1 MSYHL
6 AAWAMDVDVPPR
18 EKLMLILI
26 ASHANDEGECFPS
39 QTTLAYRS
47 GLSRRTVLRSLAEL
61 EERGVITR
69 RQRRRP
75 DGSRSSDTIRLN
87 VHGAPVRPPLAGGN
101 LTDGARVTFPPQGDS
116 VSPSGD
122 NLTRHGD
129 SVSPHGDND
138 DATRCPVV
146 TAEPVIE
153 PIREP
158 VRESSAADAA
168 ARTTVGTSTDE
179 SASTARGTRLPD
191 GWMPKP
197 ETIQQMRD
205 ECPNVNLEAE
215 HRRFMDYWS
224 DQPGAKGRKVRWDS
238 TWRNWIRRAN
248 EDTRRGGR
256 QTAGDRNLARG
267 YQIAQRYTQTPQQPS
282 LNDNPFEA
290 NIKEIR
296 V

>member
-18 EKLMLILI
+18 EKLLLILI

-116 VSPSGD
+116 VSP
-122 NLTRHGD
+122 
-129 SVSPHGDND
+129 HGDND
-138 DATRCPVV
+138 DAARCPVV

-158 VRESSAADAA
+158 VRESSAANAA
-168 ARTTVGTSTDE
+168 AQQPGP

-205 ECPNVNLEAE
+205 ECPGVNLEAE
-215 HRRFMDYWS
+215 HRRFMDYWA

-256 QTAGDRNLARG
+256 QTAADRNLERG
-267 YQIAQRYTQTPQQPS
+267 YQIAQRYTQTPQQPR

-290 NIKEIR
+290 DIKEIR
-296 V
+296 A

>member
-47 GLSRRTVLRSLAEL
+47 GLSRRTVLRSLADL

-158 VRESSAADAA
+158 VRESSAANAA
-168 ARTTVGTSTDE
+168 AQQPGP

-205 ECPNVNLEAE
+205 ECPGVNLEAE
-215 HRRFMDYWS
+215 HRRFMDYWA

-256 QTAGDRNLARG
+256 QTVDQRRADALARVS
-267 YQIAQRYTQTPQQPS
+267 QHTPWQPPTTTNWDTNGG
-282 LNDNPFEA
+282 LQLE
-290 NIKEIR
+290 R
-296 V
+296 

>member
-18 EKLMLILI
+18 EKLLLILI
-26 ASHANDEGECFPS
+26 ASHANDDGECFPS

-61 EERGVITR
+61 EERGVINR

-87 VHGAPVRPPLAGGN
+87 VHGAPVRPPLAAGN
-101 LTDGARVTFPPQGDS
+101 LTDRARVVFPPQCDS
-116 VSPSGD
+116 VSPGGD
-122 NLTRHGD
+122 NVTHHGD

-138 DATRCPVV
+138 DTARCPVV

-168 ARTTVGTSTDE
+168 ARTTVGASTDA
-179 SASTARGTRLPD
+179 SASTARGVRLPD
-191 GWMPKP
+191 DWMPKP

-205 ECPNVNLEAE
+205 ECPGVNLEAE
-215 HRRFMDYWS
+215 HRRFMDYWA

-256 QTAGDRNLARG
+256 QTVDQRRADALARVS
-267 YQIAQRYTQTPQQPS
+267 QHTPWQPPTTTNWDTNGG
-282 LNDNPFEA
+282 LQLE
-290 NIKEIR
+290 R
-296 V
+296 

>member
-18 EKLMLILI
+18 EKLLLILI
-26 ASHANDEGECFPS
+26 ASHANDDGECFPS

-69 RQRRRP
+69 RKRRRP

-116 VSPSGD
+116 VSPGGD
-122 NLTRHGD
+122 NVTHHGD

-168 ARTTVGTSTDE
+168 AQQPGP

-205 ECPNVNLEAE
+205 ECPGVNLEAE
-215 HRRFMDYWS
+215 HRRFMDYWA

-256 QTAGDRNLARG
+256 QTVDQRRADALARVS
-267 YQIAQRYTQTPQQPS
+267 QHTPWQPPTTTNWDTNGG
-282 LNDNPFEA
+282 LQLE
-290 NIKEIR
+290 R
-296 V
+296 

>member
-138 DATRCPVV
+138 DAARCPVV

-158 VRESSAADAA
+158 VRESSAANAA
-168 ARTTVGTSTDE
+168 AQQPGP

-205 ECPNVNLEAE
+205 ECPSVNLEAE

-256 QTAGDRNLARG
+256 QTAADRNLERG

-296 V
+296 A

>member
-61 EERGVITR
+61 EERGVINR

-138 DATRCPVV
+138 DAARCPVV

-168 ARTTVGTSTDE
+168 AQQPGP

-205 ECPNVNLEAE
+205 ECPGVNLEAE
-215 HRRFMDYWS
+215 HRRFMDYWA

-256 QTAGDRNLARG
+256 QTVDQRRADALARVS
-267 YQIAQRYTQTPQQPS
+267 QHTPWQPPTTTNWDTNGG
-282 LNDNPFEA
+282 LQLE
-290 NIKEIR
+290 R
-296 V
+296 

>member
-47 GLSRRTVLRSLAEL
+47 GLSRRTVLRSLADL
-61 EERGVITR
+61 EERGIITR

-158 VRESSAADAA
+158 VRESSAANAA
-168 ARTTVGTSTDE
+168 AQQQGP

-205 ECPNVNLEAE
+205 ECPGVNLEAE
-215 HRRFMDYWS
+215 HRRFMDYWA

-248 EDTRRGGR
+248 EDTRRAGR
-256 QTAGDRNLARG
+256 QTVDQRRADALARVS
-267 YQIAQRYTQTPQQPS
+267 QHTPWQPPTTTNWDTNGG
-282 LNDNPFEA
+282 LQLE
-290 NIKEIR
+290 R
-296 V
+296 

>member
-69 RQRRRP
+69 RKRRRP

-116 VSPSGD
+116 VSPGGD
-122 NLTRHGD
+122 SLTRHGD

-138 DATRCPVV
+138 DTARCPVV

-153 PIREP
+153 PISEP

-168 ARTTVGTSTDE
+168 AQQPGP

-215 HRRFMDYWS
+215 HRRFTDYWA

-256 QTAGDRNLARG
+256 QTAAERNLERG
-267 YQIAQRYTQTPQQPS
+267 YQIAQRYTQTPQQPR

-290 NIKEIR
+290 DIKEIR
-296 V
+296 A

>member
-18 EKLMLILI
+18 EKLLLILI

-47 GLSRRTVLRSLAEL
+47 GLSRRTVLRSLADL
-61 EERGVITR
+61 EERGIIAR

-138 DATRCPVV
+138 DVTRCPVV

-168 ARTTVGTSTDE
+168 AQKPGP

-205 ECPNVNLEAE
+205 ECPGVNLEAE

-248 EDTRRGGR
+248 EDTRRAGR
-256 QTAGDRNLARG
+256 QTAADRKLQEGMERHQQLANFTPAPDPFEALARG
-267 YQIAQRYTQTPQQPS
+267 ELTT
-282 LNDNPFEA
+282 
-290 NIKEIR
+290 
-296 V
+296 

>member
-116 VSPSGD
+116 VSPGGD

-158 VRESSAADAA
+158 VRESSAANAA
-168 ARTTVGTSTDE
+168 AQQPGP

-205 ECPNVNLEAE
+205 ECPGVNLEVE

-256 QTAGDRNLARG
+256 QTAGVRNLARG

-290 NIKEIR
+290 DIKEIR
-296 V
+296 A

>member
-47 GLSRRTVLRSLAEL
+47 GLSRRTVLRSLADL
-61 EERGVITR
+61 EERGIITR

-116 VSPSGD
+116 VSP
-122 NLTRHGD
+122 
-129 SVSPHGDND
+129 HGDND

-158 VRESSAADAA
+158 VRESSAANAA
-168 ARTTVGTSTDE
+168 AQQPGP

-205 ECPNVNLEAE
+205 ECPGVNLEAE
-215 HRRFMDYWS
+215 HRRFMDYWA

-256 QTAGDRNLARG
+256 QTAADRNLERG
-267 YQIAQRYTQTPQQPS
+267 YQIAQRYAQTPQPPS

-290 NIKEIR
+290 DIKEIR
-296 V
+296 A

>member
-26 ASHANDEGECFPS
+26 ASHANDDGECFPS

-69 RQRRRP
+69 RKRRRP

-87 VHGAPVRPPLAGGN
+87 VHGAPVRPPLAGEN
-101 LTDGARVTFPPQGDS
+101 LTDGARVTFPPQGDN
-116 VSPSGD
+116 VSPGGD

-138 DATRCPVV
+138 DAARCPVV

-168 ARTTVGTSTDE
+168 AQQPGP
-179 SASTARGTRLPD
+179 SASTARGTRLPV

-205 ECPNVNLEAE
+205 ECPSVNLEAE
-215 HRRFMDYWS
+215 HRRFMDYWT

-256 QTAGDRNLARG
+256 QTAADRNLERG
-267 YQIAQRYTQTPQQPS
+267 YQIAQRYAQTPQPPS

-296 V
+296 A

>member
-101 LTDGARVTFPPQGDS
+101 LTDGARVTFPPHGDN
-116 VSPSGD
+116 VSPGSD

-138 DATRCPVV
+138 DAARCPVV

-168 ARTTVGTSTDE
+168 AQQPGP
-179 SASTARGTRLPD
+179 SASTARGVRLPD

-205 ECPNVNLEAE
+205 ECPSVNLEAE
-215 HRRFMDYWS
+215 HRRFMDYWT

-256 QTAGDRNLARG
+256 QTVDQRRADALARVS
-267 YQIAQRYTQTPQQPS
+267 QHTPWQPPTTTNWDTNGG
-282 LNDNPFEA
+282 LQLE
-290 NIKEIR
+290 R
-296 V
+296 

>member
-116 VSPSGD
+116 VSPGGD

-158 VRESSAADAA
+158 VRESSAANAA
-168 ARTTVGTSTDE
+168 AQQPGP

-205 ECPNVNLEAE
+205 ECPSVNLEAE

-256 QTAGDRNLARG
+256 QTAGVRNLARG

-282 LNDNPFEA
+282 LNDNTIEA
-290 NIKEIR
+290 DIKEIR
-296 V
+296 A

>member
-61 EERGVITR
+61 EERGVINR

-116 VSPSGD
+116 VSPHGD

-138 DATRCPVV
+138 DAARCPVV

-168 ARTTVGTSTDE
+168 AQQPGP

-215 HRRFMDYWS
+215 HRRFMDYWA

-248 EDTRRGGR
+248 EDTRRAGR
-256 QTAGDRNLARG
+256 QTVDQRRADALARVS
-267 YQIAQRYTQTPQQPS
+267 QHTPWQPPTTTNWDTNGG
-282 LNDNPFEA
+282 LQLE
-290 NIKEIR
+290 R
-296 V
+296 

>member
-116 VSPSGD
+116 VSP
-122 NLTRHGD
+122 HGD

-158 VRESSAADAA
+158 VRESSAANAA
-168 ARTTVGTSTDE
+168 AQQPGP

-197 ETIQQMRD
+197 ETIQQMRT
-205 ECPNVNLEAE
+205 ECPGVNLEAE
-215 HRRFMDYWS
+215 HRRFMDYWA

-256 QTAGDRNLARG
+256 QTASDRNLARG

-290 NIKEIR
+290 EIKEIR
-296 V
+296 A

>member
-26 ASHANDEGECFPS
+26 ASHANDDGECFPS

-87 VHGAPVRPPLAGGN
+87 VHGAPVRPPLAAGN
-101 LTDGARVTFPPQGDS
+101 LTDRARVVFPPQGDS
-116 VSPSGD
+116 VSPGGD
-122 NLTRHGD
+122 NVTHHGD

-168 ARTTVGTSTDE
+168 ARTTVGASTDA
-179 SASTARGTRLPD
+179 SASTVRGVRLPD

-205 ECPNVNLEAE
+205 ECPGVNLEAE
-215 HRRFMDYWS
+215 HRRFMDYWA

-248 EDTRRGGR
+248 EDTRRAGR
-256 QTAGDRNLARG
+256 QTVDQRRADALARVS
-267 YQIAQRYTQTPQQPS
+267 QHTPWQPPTTTNWDTNGG
-282 LNDNPFEA
+282 LQLE
-290 NIKEIR
+290 R
-296 V
+296 

>member
-47 GLSRRTVLRSLAEL
+47 GLSRRTVLRSLSEL
-61 EERGVITR
+61 EERGIITR

-87 VHGAPVRPPLAGGN
+87 VHGAPVRPPLAAGN
-101 LTDGARVTFPPQGDS
+101 LTDRARVVFPSQGDS
-116 VSPSGD
+116 VTPGGD
-122 NLTRHGD
+122 NVTRHGD
-129 SVSPHGDND
+129 SVTPHGDND

-168 ARTTVGTSTDE
+168 ARTTVGASTDA
-179 SASTARGTRLPD
+179 SASTARGVRLPD

-205 ECPNVNLEAE
+205 ECPGVNLEAE
-215 HRRFMDYWS
+215 HRRFMDYWA

-256 QTAGDRNLARG
+256 QTVDQRRADALARVS
-267 YQIAQRYTQTPQQPS
+267 QHTPWQPPTTTNWDTNGG
-282 LNDNPFEA
+282 LQLE
-290 NIKEIR
+290 R
-296 V
+296 

>member
-47 GLSRRTVLRSLAEL
+47 GLSRRTVLRSLADL
-61 EERGVITR
+61 EERGIITR

-138 DATRCPVV
+138 DAARCPVV

-168 ARTTVGTSTDE
+168 AQQPGP

-205 ECPNVNLEAE
+205 ECPGVNLEAE
-215 HRRFMDYWS
+215 HRRFMDYWA

-256 QTAGDRNLARG
+256 QTAADRKLQEGMERHQQLANFTPAPDPFEALARG
-267 YQIAQRYTQTPQQPS
+267 ELTT
-282 LNDNPFEA
+282 
-290 NIKEIR
+290 
-296 V
+296 

>member
-47 GLSRRTVLRSLAEL
+47 GLSRRTVLRSLADL

-138 DATRCPVV
+138 DTARCPVV

-158 VRESSAADAA
+158 VRESSAANAA
-168 ARTTVGTSTDE
+168 AQQPGP

-205 ECPNVNLEAE
+205 ECPGVNLEAE
-215 HRRFMDYWS
+215 HRRFMDYWA

-256 QTAGDRNLARG
+256 QTVDQRRADALARVS
-267 YQIAQRYTQTPQQPS
+267 QHTPWQPPTTTNWDTNGG
-282 LNDNPFEA
+282 LQLE
-290 NIKEIR
+290 R
-296 V
+296 

>member
-158 VRESSAADAA
+158 VRESSAANAA
-168 ARTTVGTSTDE
+168 AQQPGP

-205 ECPNVNLEAE
+205 ECPGVNLEAE
-215 HRRFMDYWS
+215 HRRFMDYWA

-248 EDTRRGGR
+248 EDTRRGSR
-256 QTAGDRNLARG
+256 QTVDQRRADALARVSQHTAWEPPTTTTWNTNG
-267 YQIAQRYTQTPQQPS
+267 GMQLER
-282 LNDNPFEA
+282 
-290 NIKEIR
+290 
-296 V
+296 

>member
-18 EKLMLILI
+18 EKLLLILI

-87 VHGAPVRPPLAGGN
+87 VHGAPVRPPLSGGS
-101 LTDGARVTFPPQGDS
+101 LADRARVVFAPQGDS
-116 VSPSGD
+116 VAPGGATLSQQ
-122 NLTRHGD
+122 GD

-138 DATRCPVV
+138 DAARCPVV

-158 VRESSAADAA
+158 VRESSAANAA
-168 ARTTVGTSTDE
+168 AQQPGP

-215 HRRFMDYWS
+215 HRRFMDYWA

-248 EDTRRGGR
+248 EDTRRAGR
-256 QTAGDRNLARG
+256 QTAADRNLARG
-267 YQIAQRYTQTPQQPS
+267 YQIAQRYTQTPQPPS

-290 NIKEIR
+290 DIKEIR
-296 V
+296 A

>member
-1 MSYHL
+1 VSYHL

-61 EERGVITR
+61 EERGIITR

-138 DATRCPVV
+138 DAARCPVV

-168 ARTTVGTSTDE
+168 APQPGP

-205 ECPNVNLEAE
+205 ECPGVNLEAE
-215 HRRFMDYWS
+215 HRRFMDYWA

-256 QTAGDRNLARG
+256 QAVDQRRADALARVS
-267 YQIAQRYTQTPQQPS
+267 QHTPWQPPTTTNWDTNGG
-282 LNDNPFEA
+282 LQLE
-290 NIKEIR
+290 R
-296 V
+296 

>member
-101 LTDGARVTFPPQGDS
+101 LTDGARVTFPPQGDN
-116 VSPSGD
+116 VSPGSD

-138 DATRCPVV
+138 DAARCPVV

-168 ARTTVGTSTDE
+168 AQKPGP

-205 ECPNVNLEAE
+205 ECPGVNLEAE
-215 HRRFMDYWS
+215 HRRFMDYWA

-256 QTAGDRNLARG
+256 QTVDQRRADALARVS
-267 YQIAQRYTQTPQQPS
+267 QHTPWQPPTTTNWDTNGG
-282 LNDNPFEA
+282 LQLE
-290 NIKEIR
+290 R
-296 V
+296 

>member
-87 VHGAPVRPPLAGGN
+87 VHGAPVRPPLAAGN
-101 LTDGARVTFPPQGDS
+101 LTDRARVVFPPQSDSVTPGGDNLSKQGDS
-116 VSPSGD
+116 V
-122 NLTRHGD
+122 T
-129 SVSPHGDND
+129 PHGDND
-138 DATRCPVV
+138 DAAKCPVV

-153 PIREP
+153 PVREP
-158 VRESSAADAA
+158 LSDASAAAEAPKHTAQTLVAEWIDNYPGTPPKAVIGHLSGQIKKLLDEGHQYPRVREAVMAWA
-168 ARTTVGTSTDE
+168 
-179 SASTARGTRLPD
+179 
-191 GWMPKP
+191 
-197 ETIQQMRD
+197 
-205 ECPNVNLEAE
+205 
-215 HRRFMDYWS
+215 
-224 DQPGAKGRKVRWDS
+224 AKGVHPSVLPSVLHELTVKRS
-238 TWRNWIRRAN
+238 TQAN
-248 EDTRRGGR
+248 QMPRITGR
-256 QTAGDRNLARG
+256 MD
-267 YQIAQRYTQTPQQPS
+267 
-282 LNDNPFEA
+282 F
-290 NIKEIR
+290 
-296 V
+296 

>member
-18 EKLMLILI
+18 EKLLLILI

-69 RQRRRP
+69 RKRRRP

-158 VRESSAADAA
+158 VRESSAANAA
-168 ARTTVGTSTDE
+168 AQQPGP

-205 ECPNVNLEAE
+205 ECPGVNLEAE
-215 HRRFMDYWS
+215 HRRFMDYWA

-256 QTAGDRNLARG
+256 QTVDQRRADALARVS
-267 YQIAQRYTQTPQQPS
+267 QHTPWQPPTTTNWDTNGG
-282 LNDNPFEA
+282 LQLE
-290 NIKEIR
+290 R
-296 V
+296 

>member
-61 EERGVITR
+61 EERGIITR

-87 VHGAPVRPPLAGGN
+87 VHGAPVRPPLAAGN
-101 LTDGARVTFPPQGDS
+101 LTDRARVVFPPQGDS
-116 VSPSGD
+116 VTPGGD
-122 NLTRHGD
+122 NVTRHGD

-168 ARTTVGTSTDE
+168 AQKPGP

-205 ECPNVNLEAE
+205 ECPGVNLEAE
-215 HRRFMDYWS
+215 HRRFMDYWA

-248 EDTRRGGR
+248 EDTRRAGR
-256 QTAGDRNLARG
+256 QTAAERNLERG
-267 YQIAQRYTQTPQQPS
+267 YQIAQRYTQTPQPPS

-290 NIKEIR
+290 DIKEIR
-296 V
+296 A

>member
-1 MSYHL
+1 MCIR
-6 AAWAMDVDVPPR
+6 DR
-18 EKLMLILI
+18 
-26 ASHANDEGECFPS
+26 
-39 QTTLAYRS
+39 
-47 GLSRRTVLRSLAEL
+47 SRRTVLRSLAEL

-101 LTDGARVTFPPQGDS
+101 LTDGARVTFPPQGDN
-116 VSPSGD
+116 VSPGSD

-138 DATRCPVV
+138 DAARCPVV

-168 ARTTVGTSTDE
+168 AQQPGP

-205 ECPNVNLEAE
+205 ECPGVNLEAE
-215 HRRFMDYWS
+215 HR
-224 DQPGAKGRKVRWDS
+224 
-238 TWRNWIRRAN
+238 
-248 EDTRRGGR
+248 
-256 QTAGDRNLARG
+256 L
-267 YQIAQRYTQTPQQPS
+267 S
-282 LNDNPFEA
+282 L
-290 NIKEIR
+290 IHI
-296 V
+296 

>member
-18 EKLMLILI
+18 EKLLLILI

-116 VSPSGD
+116 VSPGGD
-122 NLTRHGD
+122 SLTRHGD

-138 DATRCPVV
+138 DTARCPVV

-153 PIREP
+153 PISEP

-168 ARTTVGTSTDE
+168 AQQPGP
-179 SASTARGTRLPD
+179 SASTARGTRLTDDDFEQWWQGYPR
-191 GWMPKP
+191 K
-197 ETIQQMRD
+197 E
-205 ECPNVNLEAE
+205 N
-215 HRRFMDYWS
+215 
-224 DQPGAKGRKVRWDS
+224 KGRARTAFKTALKKATVKQLTDGRDAYAARINAERTETKYIAHASSWLNGERWADE
-238 TWRNWIRRAN
+238 TPNPAKPATPHRI
-248 EDTRRGGR
+248 TGR
-256 QTAGDRNLARG
+256 MD
-267 YQIAQRYTQTPQQPS
+267 
-282 LNDNPFEA
+282 F
-290 NIKEIR
+290 
-296 V
+296 

>member
-26 ASHANDEGECFPS
+26 ASHANDDGECFPS

-61 EERGVITR
+61 EERGVINR

-101 LTDGARVTFPPQGDS
+101 LTDGARVTFPPQGDN
-116 VSPSGD
+116 VSPGSD

-138 DATRCPVV
+138 DAARCPVV

-168 ARTTVGTSTDE
+168 AQQPGP

-205 ECPNVNLEAE
+205 ECPGVNLEAE
-215 HRRFMDYWS
+215 HRRFMDYWA

-256 QTAGDRNLARG
+256 QTVDQRRADALARVS
-267 YQIAQRYTQTPQQPS
+267 QHTPWQPPTTTNWDTNGG
-282 LNDNPFEA
+282 LQLE
-290 NIKEIR
+290 R
-296 V
+296 

>member
-26 ASHANDEGECFPS
+26 ASHANDDGECFPS

-116 VSPSGD
+116 VSPGGD

-138 DATRCPVV
+138 DAARCPVV

-158 VRESSAADAA
+158 VRESSAANAA
-168 ARTTVGTSTDE
+168 AQQPE
-179 SASTARGTRLPD
+179 PSASTARGTRLPD

-205 ECPNVNLEAE
+205 ECPGVNLEAE
-215 HRRFMDYWS
+215 HRRFMDYWA

-248 EDTRRGGR
+248 EDTRRAGR
-256 QTAGDRNLARG
+256 QTVDQRRADALARVS
-267 YQIAQRYTQTPQQPS
+267 QHTPWQPPTTTNWDTNGG
-282 LNDNPFEA
+282 LQLE
-290 NIKEIR
+290 R
-296 V
+296 

>member
-47 GLSRRTVLRSLAEL
+47 GLSRRTVLRSLADL

-138 DATRCPVV
+138 DTARCPVV

-168 ARTTVGTSTDE
+168 AQQPGPST
-179 SASTARGTRLPD
+179 STARGTRLPD

-238 TWRNWIRRAN
+238 TWRNWIRRTN

-256 QTAGDRNLARG
+256 QTAADRNLERG

-290 NIKEIR
+290 DIKEIR
-296 V
+296 A